1 MALLDHDKNNS
12 KTTGKKL
19 LTRGPRIEVNSQV
32 NRSDIEKTSASEVV
46 KEKQTNSFATLSTTI
61 TEPVNIRVD
70 NHIRNRIAALITMG
84 HSDTQKEMVET
95 LVNLFIE
102 GLEKSEL
109 KRFEDLVDIYEQ
121 KDYMKHQKK
130 NNKRK

>member
-1 MALLDHDKNNS
+1 MALLDHDKNKN

-19 LTRGPRIEVNSQV
+19 LTRGPKIEVNSQV
-32 NRSDIEKTSASEVV
+32 NRSDIEKAIPYEVV
-46 KEKQTNSFATLSTTI
+46 KENPKNNFTTLSTTV

-102 GLEKSEL
+102 GLEKSDL

>member
-1 MALLDHDKNNS
+1 MALLDHDKNKS

-32 NRSDIEKTSASEVV
+32 NRNDIEKTTTSELV
-46 KEKQTNSFATLSTTI
+46 KENQTNNLATVSTTV

-84 HSDTQKEMVET
+84 YSDTQKEMVET
-95 LVNLFIE
+95 LVSLFIE

>member
-1 MALLDHDKNNS
+1 MALLDHDKNKN

-19 LTRGPRIEVNSQV
+19 LTRGPKIEVNSQV
-32 NRSDIEKTSASEVV
+32 NRSDIEKAIPSEVV
-46 KEKQTNSFATLSTTI
+46 KENPKNNFTTLSTTV

-102 GLEKSEL
+102 GLEKSDL

>member
-1 MALLDHDKNNS
+1 MALLDHDKNKN

-19 LTRGPRIEVNSQV
+19 LTRGPKIEVNSQV
-32 NRSDIEKTSASEVV
+32 NRSDIEKTIPSEVV
-46 KEKQTNSFATLSTTI
+46 KENPKNNCTTLSTTV

-102 GLEKSEL
+102 GLEKSDL